1 MMGKGNIKVNEELEQ
16 NYHAAFKRPKSEKD
30 VRVLRDQ
37 WVIAKYQRREFCAGA
52 ERPPYMTG
60 RKTGILY
67 KKAKERGEWRPRFFE
82 LSEEANFLR
91 YFEKENVNSLVSK

>member
-1 MMGKGNIKVNEELEQ
+1 MDNWTDDEVQLMMGKGNIKVNEELEQ

-60 RKTGILY
+60 
-67 KKAKERGEWRPRFFE
+67 AD
-82 LSEEANFLR
+82 S
-91 YFEKENVNSLVSK
+91 